1 MAKIKWT
8 PQSLNDVD
16 AIASFI
22 ARDSNYYAHMFIAEV
37 FETVEQLNLFPKSGR
52 IVPELNRREIREL
65 ILGNYRI
72 IYRIK
77 EELVEILTVYHSA
90 RLLDINKIE
99 NLL

>member
-8 PQSLNDVD
+8 PQSLDDVD

-22 ARDSNYYAHMFIAEV
+22 ARNSGYYAQMFTIKILEI
-37 FETVEQLNLFPKSGR
+37 VEHLKLFPESSR
-52 IVPELNRREIREL
+52 IVSELNRKEIREV
-65 ILGNYRI
+65 IFGNYRI
-72 IYRIK
+72 IYRMK

-90 RLLDINKIE
+90 RLLDVSKIE